1 MVMKEAW
8 LQLVLNHLKT
18 VELRGAPAPLGSTWL
33 GCNGQVHGIATIAS
47 CALVTSED
55 FEATRTQHR
64 HLGDM
69 PRFKKTYA
77 LALKDVIPLRTCVDY
92 YRLPASQPWTIFR
105 TGPDTTTTRSA
116 GRKRTLDPVQNSA
129 PAWDAPPEEVGAG
142 NLTSPLPLA
151 SGTDDMEELST
162 IAEEHETDKPTEEV
176 ND

>member
-77 LALKDVIPLRTCVDY
+77 LALKDVIPLKTCVDY

-105 TGPDTTTTRSA
+105 TGPDTATTRSA
-116 GRKRTLDPVQNSA
+116 GRKRTLDPVH
-129 PAWDAPPEEVGAG
+129 AG
-142 NLTSPLPLA
+142 LGRTAGSRRRQLNQPVA
-151 SGTDDMEELST
+151 SGFRHRRHGRAFDDRGG
-162 IAEEHETDKPTEEV
+162 A
-176 ND
+176 

>member
-33 GCNGQVHGIATIAS
+33 GCNGQVHGMATIAS

-77 LALKDVIPLRTCVDY
+77 LALKDVIPLRPCVDY

-105 TGPDTTTTRSA
+105 TGPDTATTRSA

-129 PAWDAPPEEVGAG
+129 SAWNAPPEEVGAG

-162 IAEEHETDKPTEEV
+162 IAEEHETDKQTEEA